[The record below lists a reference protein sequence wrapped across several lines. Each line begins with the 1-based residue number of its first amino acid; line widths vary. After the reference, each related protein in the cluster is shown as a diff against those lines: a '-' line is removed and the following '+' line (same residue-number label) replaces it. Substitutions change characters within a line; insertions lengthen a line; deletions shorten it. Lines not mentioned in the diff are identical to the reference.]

1 MKPWV
6 AKCCYHHIAGWM
18 RKREG
23 EKKTFVFKVNDRR
36 EVGKFLTRCFY
47 IGPELYVLRLII
59 ANMEGSTI
67 VNLSKDTQYIHKR
80 GL

>member
-1 MKPWV
+1 MHDG
-6 AKCCYHHIAGWM
+6 CG
-18 RKREG
+18 REG
-23 EKKTFVFKVNDRR
+23 EKKTIVFKVNDRR
-36 EVGKFLTRCFY
+36 EVGKVLTRCFY

-59 ANMEGSTI
+59 ANMEANMI